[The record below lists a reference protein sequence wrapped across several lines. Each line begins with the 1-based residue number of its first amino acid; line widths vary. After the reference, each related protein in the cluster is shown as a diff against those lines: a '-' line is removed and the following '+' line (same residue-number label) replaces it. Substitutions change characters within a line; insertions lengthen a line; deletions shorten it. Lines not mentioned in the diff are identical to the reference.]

1 MRTKGD
7 RADEAA
13 ARRDSSRKG
22 PIRAIRTI
30 LEADRLLYEVWKP
43 ILLYGIA
50 VELLVGVAFVPF
62 FLWVLAEVL
71 TIARSD
77 VVLNYDLESLAFSL
91 DGLLLGLLWA
101 LIFCTLTI
109 VVLGGAVILTAAA
122 HAGRT
127 VTMRTVVR
135 RVLASLSRV
144 LSVGLIKL
152 TLFLFVL
159 APLIA
164 AVATALGALLLAPF
178 GAGPVEHWIP
188 NEVHEI
194 AWVAPAAFVLVCL
207 AYVFFVRWSL
217 TIHCVVLDRLPLR
230 KAIRRSV
237 ALVRGSFWRVARVI
251 LLHQL
256 TSGLFLGLVSVAL
269 GVIDWVLSGM
279 VPAENGALFGYLVAL
294 LVVLDSVVIGLAA
307 VLITGRG
314 IALVTIL
321 YYRLQGDSVDLD
333 LQTDELAP
341 GPRAKARRL
350 AGAGLLLLAIASG
363 TALTLPEVNE
373 ELAELDSAVA
383 VAAHR
388 GSSLKAPENTLS
400 AIRFAIEDGAHFV
413 EFDVQPAKDGA
424 LVLVHDETLKRTTGV
439 DRKVSELT
447 LPELKQ
453 LDAGSWFDER
463 FKEERIPT
471 LDEVLTLAKGKIQL
485 VVELKAYE
493 RQEGFARAVVEAI
506 HGAEFQDDCVIQSTD
521 YQILQEVRTLD
532 PDLTIGIIVAAS
544 VGRLGRLDVDFYSV
558 QPKYASVGFI
568 RKAHESG
575 RDVYV
580 WTVNKESAMT
590 RFIDRGIDTLIT
602 DRPRP
607 ALGILDARS
616 EADELYAAL
625 ARLFRR

>member
-1 MRTKGD
+1 MDAKSDPASG
-7 RADEAA
+7 AD
-13 ARRDSSRKG
+13 ARRAHSLKG
-22 PIRAIRTI
+22 PIRTVRTI
-30 LEADRLLYEVWKP
+30 LEGDRLLLKAWKP
-43 ILLYGIA
+43 VLLYGVA
-50 VELLVGVAFVPF
+50 VEFLVGVAFVPF

-77 VVLNYDLESLAFSL
+77 VVLNYDLESLAFSP

-101 LIFCTLTI
+101 LVFCTLAI
-109 VVLGGAVILTAAA
+109 LVLGGAVVLTVAA

-152 TLFLFVL
+152 TLLVFVL

-164 AVATALGALLLAPF
+164 GVATAVGALLLAPF

-188 NEVHEI
+188 DEVHEI
-194 AWVAPAAFVLVCL
+194 AWVAPAGIVLVCL
-207 AYVFFVRWSL
+207 AYVFFVRWAL
-217 TIHCVVLDRLPLR
+217 TVHCVVLDRLPLR
-230 KAIRRSV
+230 QAIRRSV
-237 ALVRGSFWRVARVI
+237 ELTRGSFWHVAGVI

-256 TSGLFLGLVSVAL
+256 TSALFLGLVSIAL
-269 GVIDWVLSGM
+269 GVIDWVLSG
-279 VPAENGALFGYLVAL
+279 VAFAETGALFGYLVAL
-294 LVVLDSVVIGLAA
+294 LVVLDSVVLGLAA

-314 IALVTIL
+314 MALITVL
-321 YYRLQGDSVDLD
+321 YYRLGGNSVDLD
-333 LQTDELAP
+333 LEIDELAP
-341 GPRAKARRL
+341 GPKAKHRRL
-350 AGAGLLLLAIASG
+350 AATALLLLAIGSG
-363 TALTLPEVNE
+363 TALTVPEVNE

-388 GSSLKAPENTLS
+388 GSSLRAPENTFS
-400 AIRFAIEDGAHFV
+400 AIRLAIEDGAHFA

-424 LVLVHDETLKRTTGV
+424 LAVVHDENLKRTTGV

-463 FKEERIPT
+463 FKSERIPT

-485 VVELKAYE
+485 IVELKVYR

-521 YQILQEVRTLD
+521 YPILQEVRALD
-532 PDLTIGIIVAAS
+532 PDLAIGIIVAAS

-558 QPKYASVGFI
+558 QPEYASVGFI
-568 RKAHESG
+568 RNAHESG

-580 WTVNKESAMT
+580 WTVNKESGMT
-590 RFIDRGIDTLIT
+590 RFINRGIDTIIT
-602 DRPRP
+602 DRPKS

-625 ARLFRR
+625 VRLFRR

>member
-1 MRTKGD
+1 MDTTAD
-7 RADEAA
+7 RADGAA
-13 ARRDSSRKG
+13 VRRGASGKE
-22 PIRAIRTI
+22 PIRSVRTI
-30 LEADRLLYEVWKP
+30 LEADRLLLKVWKP
-43 ILLYGIA
+43 VLLYGVA
-50 VELLVGVAFVPF
+50 VELLVGLAFVPF

-101 LIFCTLTI
+101 LIFCALAVI
-109 VVLGGAVILTAAA
+109 VLGGAVVLTAAA
-122 HAGRT
+122 HAGRPIP
-127 VTMRTVVR
+127 MRTVVR

-144 LSVGLIKL
+144 LSLGIIKL

-164 AVATALGALLLAPF
+164 AVATAVGALVLAPF

-188 NEVHEI
+188 NEVREI
-194 AWVAPAAFVLVCL
+194 AWIAPAAVVLICL
-207 AYVFFVRWSL
+207 AYVFFVRWILS
-217 TIHCVVLDRLPLR
+217 IHCMVLDRLPLR
-230 KAIRRSV
+230 PAIRRSV
-237 ALVRGSFWRVARVI
+237 ELVRGSFWRIARVV

-256 TSGLFLGLVSVAL
+256 TSALFLGVVSF
-269 GVIDWVLSGM
+269 GMGIIDWALSGIS
-279 VPAENGALFGYLVAL
+279 PAEKGSLFRYVVAL

-314 IALVTIL
+314 IALATIV
-321 YYRLQGDSVDLD
+321 YYRLQGDPVELD
-333 LQTDELAP
+333 LETDELAL
-341 GPRAKARRL
+341 GRKAKGRRL
-350 AGAGLLLLAIASG
+350 AAAVLLILAIGSG
-363 TALTLPEVNE
+363 AALTVPEVNE
-373 ELAELDSAVA
+373 ELSELDGAVA

-388 GSSLKAPENTLS
+388 GSSLEAPGNTLA
-400 AIRFAIEDGAHFV
+400 AIRLAIEDGAHFV
-413 EFDVQPAKDGA
+413 EFDVQRAKDGA

-447 LPELKQ
+447 LEELKR
-453 LDAGSWFDER
+453 LDAGAWFDER
-463 FKEERIPT
+463 YTGERIPT
-471 LDEVLTLAKGKIQL
+471 LDEVLALAKDHIRL
-485 VVELKAYE
+485 VVELKVYK
-493 RQEGFARAVVEAI
+493 RQEGFARAVVDAI
-506 HGAEFQDDCVIQSTD
+506 HAAGFQDDCVVQSSD
-521 YQILQEVRTLD
+521 YGILQEVRALD
-532 PDLTIGIIVAAS
+532 SDLPIGVIVAAS

-558 QPKYASVGFI
+558 QPEYATVAFI

-580 WTVNKESAMT
+580 WTINNEQLMT

-602 DRPRP
+602 DRPRR

-616 EADELYAAL
+616 EADEVYAAI